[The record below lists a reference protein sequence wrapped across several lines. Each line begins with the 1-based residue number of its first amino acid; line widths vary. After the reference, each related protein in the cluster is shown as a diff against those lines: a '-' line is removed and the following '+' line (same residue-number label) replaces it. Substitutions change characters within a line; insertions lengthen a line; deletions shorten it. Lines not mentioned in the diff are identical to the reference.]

1 MFRNYIKLALRNLLK
16 NKLFSLVN
24 FTGLSLG
31 IAASLILFL
40 YIENESGYDKFHAGV
55 NNIYRL
61 RCDNLDNGKYT
72 ERMARTNGPVAKE
85 LKERFPEIDKVVQ
98 LNKDEMT
105 GMISNDHF
113 TFRLKNSFFAS
124 EDFFNVF
131 SYGLINGDR
140 NTVLKELDAIVLSES
155 LAKKFFG
162 NEPAVGKTLLFNRQ
176 YPMKVTGVFKDI
188 PSNSHLKF
196 ESLISY
202 CTLLKYLAPY
212 LETEWNAGESNY
224 TYLKLKPGADPQQ
237 LEKKFPAMVKDK
249 LGAEFFAKG
258 HDKQFFLMPLT
269 DIHLYSHYDG
279 EIEANG
285 DGRAL
290 QFFIIIAFVI
300 MIIAWI
306 NYINLSIV
314 KSFERYKEIGIR
326 IVSGGAKGEIRRQF
340 IIEAVLFNLLC
351 VAFAVIIA
359 KTAYPYFSDYTGME
373 INEDTWASKH
383 LWGRFFIAIVAGT
396 VLSSIYPAFVLT
408 SVNPVAVL
416 KGMKNKVTAGFSFR
430 RALITFQF
438 AISIALIT
446 GTIVILKQV
455 SFMQN
460 SNTGVNIEQTLVI
473 HKPSLTDSS
482 WFQKLDAFKNNLKQ
496 HAFIKNVCL
505 SRYVPGESIDY
516 SQGFVKQAN
525 NPSKKTALLYN
536 NFSDNEFIDLYN
548 LKLIAGRG
556 FLPGKKNNEIIIN
569 RKALAQLD
577 FKKPEDAIGQ
587 KIYNEGWKYEHTIV
601 GVIEDFHQRSLKEN
615 FLPTAFMQFEDP
627 GLSNKFSVKIQT
639 EDMKIAISQ
648 IEKTWQTVFPGNA
661 FEYFFLD
668 EQYNNQYKADIQ
680 FGSIFLLFSTLA
692 IIIACIGL
700 FALTLYTIVHRTK
713 EIAIRKVIGASAYQI
728 FNILTKDYLWLIS
741 IATLISIPSM
751 YYIMSKWLGHYAYRI
766 GLSIWF
772 FIIPVFILL
781 LVVLASVSF
790 QVVKAIRTNPVKSLR
805 TE

>member
-1 MFRNYIKLALRNLLK
+1 MFRNYIKLAVRNLLK

-24 FTGLSLG
+24 FAGLSLG

-40 YIENESGYDKFHAGV
+40 YIENESGYDTFHADV
-55 NNIYRL
+55 NTIYRL
-61 RCDNLDNGKYT
+61 RCDNLENGKYS
-72 ERMARTNGPVAKE
+72 ERMARTNGPVGKE
-85 LKERFPEIDKVVQ
+85 LKERFPEVDKVVQ
-98 LNKDEMT
+98 LNRDEMA
-105 GMISNDHF
+105 GMISNDRF

-131 SYGLINGDR
+131 SYHLIKGDP
-140 NTVLKELDAIVLSES
+140 NTALKELDAIVLSES

-162 NEPAVGKTLLFNRQ
+162 TEDPVGKTLQFNRK
-176 YPMKVTGVFKDI
+176 YPMKVTGVFKDV
-188 PSNSHLKF
+188 PPNSHLKF

-202 CTLLKYLAPY
+202 KSLLTYVAPY
-212 LETEWNAGESNY
+212 LETEWNGGESNY
-224 TYLKLKPGADPQQ
+224 TYVKLKPGTDPKQ

-249 LGAEFFAKG
+249 LGAAFFAQG
-258 HDKQFFLMPLT
+258 HDKQYFLQPLR
-269 DIHLYSHYDG
+269 DIHLNSHYDG

-290 QFFIIIAFVI
+290 KFFVIIAFVI
-300 MIIAWI
+300 MVIAWI

-351 VAFAVIIA
+351 VAFAIFIA
-359 KTAYPYFSDYTGME
+359 KTVYPYFSDYTGME
-373 INEDTWASKH
+373 INEVTWASKDVW
-383 LWGRFFIAIVAGT
+383 LRFFVAIVAGT

-416 KGMKNKVTAGFSFR
+416 KGLKNKASTGLSFR
-430 RALITFQF
+430 KALITFQF
-438 AISIALIT
+438 AISIALII
-446 GTIVILKQV
+446 GTIVIIKQV

-460 SNTGVNIEQTLVI
+460 YNTGVNIEQTLVI
-473 HKPSLTDSS
+473 HKPSLIDST

-496 HAFIKNVCL
+496 HTFIKNVCL

-536 NFSDNEFIDLYN
+536 NFSDHEFIDLYK
-548 LKLIAGRG
+548 LKLIAGRE
-556 FLPGKKNNEIIIN
+556 FVAGKKNCEIIIN

-577 FKKPEDAIGQ
+577 FKKPEEAIGQ
-587 KIYNEGWKYEHTIV
+587 KIYNDGWKYEHTIV

-615 FLPTAFMQFEDP
+615 FLPMAFMQFENP

-639 EDMKIAISQ
+639 EDMKTAIAQ

-692 IIIACIGL
+692 IVIACIGL

-713 EIAIRKVIGASAYQI
+713 EIAIRKVIGASAYQV
-728 FNILTKDYLWLIS
+728 FHILTKDYVWLIS
-741 IATLISIPSM
+741 IATLIAIPSM
-751 YYIMSKWLGHYAYRI
+751 YYIMSKWLEHYAYRI
-766 GLSIWF
+766 ELSMWF
-772 FIIPVFILL
+772 FIVPVFILL
-781 LVVLASVSF
+781 VVVLASISF
-790 QVVKAIRTNPVKSLR
+790 QVIKAIRTNPIKSLR